1 LPVAVAVGS
10 EGVGVLGGADGV
22 GLLGGT
28 TVGGGLVTVP
38 GGRVVA
44 DGVGTAVG
52 FRVGR
57 CEGRIPVPAPAFC
70 SVARNF
76 PAVAAFFW

>member
-1 LPVAVAVGS
+1 MVVAVGS
-10 EGVGVLGGADGV
+10 EGVGVLAGADGV
-22 GLLGGT
+22 GLVGGT
-28 TVGGGLVTVP
+28 TVGGGLVAGP

-44 DGVGTAVG
+44 GGGGTAVG

-57 CEGRIPVPAPAFC
+57 CEGRIPVPPPAFS

>member
-1 LPVAVAVGS
+1 MVVAVGS
-10 EGVGVLGGADGV
+10 EGVGVLAGADGV
-22 GLLGGT
+22 GFGGGT

-44 DGVGTAVG
+44 GAVGTTVG

-57 CEGRIPVPAPAFC
+57 CDGRIPVPPPAFW